1 MIRVALVIV
10 GLLLCA
16 WRFGSATIAAENI
29 RANGTEVLF
38 PLAPVD
44 PRALL
49 LGDYMTLR
57 YDFGQN
63 THDERDGIAVIRVED
78 KVGQIVRFG
87 DVDDL
92 AFDERLLRY
101 STNRRGQ
108 VTIGGEA
115 YYFQSGTGE
124 RFEAAEYGIFRLMP
138 DGRVLLSG
146 LADTKKRPILIAGEA
161 PLKTGDDTNP

>member
-1 MIRVALVIV
+1 MIRIALVIV

-57 YDFGQN
+57 YDLGQ
-63 THDERDGIAVIRVED
+63 TTPEKGTGMAVIRIED

-87 DVDDL
+87 DTDDL
-92 AFDERLLRY
+92 ALDEHRLRY

-146 LADTKKRPILIAGEA
+146 LADEKKRPILIAGEA
-161 PLKTGDDTNP
+161 PLKSSAAANP